1 MKMKLILR
9 ADDATLG
16 HTGDV
21 VEVTAGYAR
30 NFLIPRGL
38 AFPYSD
44 DAVRRIEKHRVAADQ
59 LRIEQLSD
67 MQALADK
74 LATIEL
80 SFTEKVSSA
89 GHLYGAVTAKRISES
104 LAEHDFDISESNVR
118 LGEPIRVVGEFEVPI
133 HVHSDLNAAVKV
145 WVVGQE
151 VAEPELE
158 ETPELEEDSESSEA

>member
-89 GHLYGAVTAKRISES
+89 GHLYGAVTAKRISEA
-104 LAEHDFDISESNVR
+104 LAEHGFDISESNVR
-118 LGEPIRVVGEFEVPI
+118 LGEPIRAVGEFEVPI

>member
-1 MKMKLILR
+1 MKMKLILS

-30 NFLIPRGL
+30 NWLIPRGL
-38 AFPYSD
+38 ALPYSK
-44 DAVRRIEKHRVAADQ
+44 DAIRRIEKHRVAAEHV
-59 LRIEQLSD
+59 RIEQLSD

-74 LATIEL
+74 LASIEL

-89 GHLYGAVTAKRISES
+89 GHLYGAVTAKRISEA
-104 LAEHDFDISESNVR
+104 LGEQGVDISESNVR
-118 LGEPIRVVGEFEVPI
+118 LGEPIRAVGEFEVPI

-151 VAEPELE
+151 VAEPEVE
-158 ETPELEEDSESSEA
+158 ETPELDEDSESSEA

>member
-1 MKMKLILR
+1 MKMKLILS

-30 NFLIPRGL
+30 NYLIPRGL
-38 AFPYSD
+38 ALPFSE
-44 DAVRRIEKHRVAADQ
+44 DAVRRIEKHRLAAEQ
-59 LRIEQLSD
+59 VRIEQLGD
-67 MQALADK
+67 MQALANK
-74 LATIEL
+74 LATVEL

-89 GHLYGAVTAKRISES
+89 GHLYGAVTAKRISEELS
-104 LAEHDFDISESNVR
+104 EQGINISESNVR

-133 HVHSDLNAAVKV
+133 HVHSEINASVKV

-151 VAEPELE
+151 VVEPEIE
-158 ETPELEEDSESSEA
+158 ETPELTEEGEPSEA